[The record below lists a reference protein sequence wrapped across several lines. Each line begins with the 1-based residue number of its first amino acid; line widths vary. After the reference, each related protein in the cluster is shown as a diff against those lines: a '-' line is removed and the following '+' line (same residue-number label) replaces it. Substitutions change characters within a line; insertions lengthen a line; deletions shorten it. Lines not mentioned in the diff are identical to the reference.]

1 MENRDLLGAIS
12 PKLSKKLKN
21 LLNSFV
27 VSRQVLKESIVKSW
41 RPGNSNRADMRNIY
55 ISNSGTLIKLRAH

>member
-27 VSRQVLKESIVKSW
+27 VSRQVLKVKV
-41 RPGNSNRADMRNIY
+41 RPGNNNRADMRNIY

>member
-41 RPGNSNRADMRNIY
+41 RPENSNRADKRNIY
-55 ISNSGTLIKLRAH
+55 ISNSGTLIELRAH